1 MWEVHVQFYYDKK
14 ITAQFCFVDDEQIL
28 KNAFGITWI
37 AGKFISK
44 NISAMNFDNFDAI
57 ILLTKENIDATGK
70 KIIRFAEL
78 EQFFIRRTYVEI
90 PLLHFLQRYPKVKLF
105 LTNFPTNMKR
115 YVAGVEFYS
124 QLCSFGRLKNIVRT
138 DKNNDIETSLDKF
151 GYTHEQINEI
161 VEAPDIIK
169 KLDGS
174 TKMIGDDNKFLQ
186 GIVDGKRITEYQP
199 EKFLNKIY
207 FFGSCHHYGVNAPFD
222 KTIESYLQKMLNKHG
237 APYRVENES
246 QRYLNRYQ
254 DIFYNLNK
262 INPMPGDIIFVWIS
276 NLRANNEI
284 LPFADISDA
293 FDPPHDY
300 KKVFCVKDHV
310 NELGYKLVAE
320 KYFKF
325 LTENNFFR
333 DVEFNYPIPPPR
345 IIDMVYRL
353 GSSRAA

>member
-1 MWEVHVQFYYDKK
+1 MGDELFIKLRDCFTAGYTLPQYCIDNGIKKPLFVSEKKYELFLWEVHVQFYYDKK

-207 FFGSCHHYGVNAPFD
+207 F
-222 KTIESYLQKMLNKHG
+222 
-237 APYRVENES
+237 
-246 QRYLNRYQ
+246 
-254 DIFYNLNK
+254 
-262 INPMPGDIIFVWIS
+262 
-276 NLRANNEI
+276 
-284 LPFADISDA
+284 
-293 FDPPHDY
+293 
-300 KKVFCVKDHV
+300 
-310 NELGYKLVAE
+310 
-320 KYFKF
+320 
-325 LTENNFFR
+325 
-333 DVEFNYPIPPPR
+333 
-345 IIDMVYRL
+345 
-353 GSSRAA
+353 